1 MFKLY
6 NFFKGLLFTPSMP
19 ESKRRGIA
27 GENAAAIFLKRK
39 RKMKILA
46 RNFRYLHTEIDI
58 IAQDADSLVFVEV
71 KTRSPDALVDGYY
84 AAISK
89 QKRAAVARCARAYM
103 NQTYSRA
110 QTWRYDVVEVRLTSD
125 MKIVNL
131 QHFENIPF

>member
-1 MFKLY
+1 
-6 NFFKGLLFTPSMP
+6 MP

-71 KTRSPDALVDGYY
+71 KTRTTDFCGSGFEAITKAKYEHIKTGLFTYLKESKDKYKNFRID
-84 AAISK
+84 AISII
-89 QKRAAVARCARAYM
+89 
-103 NQTYSRA
+103 
-110 QTWRYDVVEVRLTSD
+110 LTPSV
-125 MKIVNL
+125 KINHL
-131 QHFENIPF
+131 KNI